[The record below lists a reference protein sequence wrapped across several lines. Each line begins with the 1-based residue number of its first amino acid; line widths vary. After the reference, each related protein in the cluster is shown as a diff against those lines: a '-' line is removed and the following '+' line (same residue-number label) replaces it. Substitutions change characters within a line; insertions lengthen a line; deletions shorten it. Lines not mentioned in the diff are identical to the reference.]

1 MIPYTIT
8 IPFSCETSLRAN
20 GRLVMDH
27 MMQLGISVCWIAT
40 ENVWRVLTA
49 WYKVSCHSWSR
60 QWMKIIF
67 YVAVLWRITFD
78 CEYYINWFEV
88 WKYFVKLWI
97 KLFCSPVTLSIP
109 CSWKESLLFY
119 IILFCTA
126 ICIAICEAQPH
137 FRQWND
143 LTCEYKVKQCC
154 TSAQSTHNGMAA
166 CALIATP

>member
-8 IPFSCETSLRAN
+8 ISFSCETSLRAN

-40 ENVWRVLTA
+40 ENVWIRVLTA

-60 QWMKIIF
+60 QWMEI
-67 YVAVLWRITFD
+67 
-78 CEYYINWFEV
+78 
-88 WKYFVKLWI
+88 
-97 KLFCSPVTLSIP
+97 
-109 CSWKESLLFY
+109 

-137 FRQWND
+137 FRQRND

-154 TSAQSTHNGMAA
+154 TSAHLDLSMHNGMAA
-166 CALIATP
+166 CADMATIDTHSHTIIIPKSAGSTQEVLTVHNQST